1 MTTKTEPSTENT
13 PVKTLLKTERLEPYL
28 KFPSG
33 LTVKQAKQNA
43 KALKKAQDISQ
54 SEAMKIICWGNG
66 LIDVRD
72 FNQAI
77 PKLIKS
83 TFELEHNE
91 FGVYKTGDTYHG
103 FWYLSD
109 DEVKAIRIGSGRP
122 NTVES
127 LTERLAEHLT
137 SLKEY
142 RVKKVRFLQAVKDC
156 IRSIGHQFY
165 TTRGNIP
172 LDEVTDLYE
181 IDIYVE
187 KLLFEGGGS
196 SGQATMEYALG
207 SCYNTNDTARE
218 VMQKALEIKYNND
231 GDSQFDI
238 SDKYQRKS
246 LTTNVSDSR
255 QFGAMCY
262 NLDEHNKDI
271 IKRLLDNYH
280 GW

>member
-1 MTTKTEPSTENT
+1 MTTKTEPSTENV
-13 PVKTLLKTERLEPYL
+13 PVRILLKTERLEPYL

-43 KALKKAQDISQ
+43 KALKKLQDISQ

-72 FNQAI
+72 FSQAI

-91 FGVYKTGDTYHG
+91 FGVYKTDENYHG
-103 FWYLSD
+103 FWYMSD
-109 DEVKAIRIGSGRP
+109 DEVKVIRIGSAKP

-127 LTERLAEHLT
+127 LTERLTEHLA

-142 RVKKVRFLQAVKDC
+142 KVKKVRFLQAVKDC

-165 TTRGNIP
+165 TTRNNIP
-172 LDEVTDLYE
+172 LDNVIDLYE
-181 IDIYVE
+181 IDIDVK

-207 SCYNTNDTARE
+207 SCYNTNYTARE
-218 VMQKALEIKYNND
+218 IMQKALEVKYSND

-238 SDKYQRKS
+238 SDNHQRRE
-246 LTTNVSDSR
+246 LTGFTSDSR
-255 QFGAMCY
+255 QFGAICY
-262 NLDEHNKDI
+262 NLDASNKDI